1 MTSRRMDSQVKY
13 WVTRPD
19 NNRSLERIAHQGKL
33 AMVSTKAKLWTVED
47 YHRMVETGILTSS
60 DRVEL
65 LNGQIIETNPQLPP
79 HAATTQRA
87 FRYLDRLLE
96 KVAYVRMQLPV
107 TLKPQS
113 EPEPDIAIVRI
124 DANEYG
130 DRHPTPADIFLII
143 EVADSTLLSDR
154 QQKAPIYARAGIADY
169 WILDVN
175 ARQVYAFRKPTQAG
189 YQQEAI
195 LAANTIFAPLAFP
208 DITIPLN
215 LLFLPNI

>member
-1 MTSRRMDSQVKY
+1 M
-13 WVTRPD
+13 
-19 NNRSLERIAHQGKL
+19 L
-33 AMVSTKAKLWTVED
+33 STKAKLWTVED
-47 YHRMVETGILTSS
+47 YHRMVETGVLTGS

-65 LNGQIIETNPQLPP
+65 LEGQVIEMNPQLPP

-96 KVAYVRMQLPV
+96 TVAYVRMQLPV
-107 TLKPQS
+107 TLKPKS
-113 EPEPDIAIVRI
+113 EPEPDIAVVRI

-130 DRHPTPADIFLII
+130 DRHPTPEDIFLII
-143 EVADSTLLSDR
+143 EVADSTLLGDR
-154 QQKAPIYARAGIADY
+154 QQKALIYAKAGISDY

-175 ARQVYAFRKPTQAG
+175 AKQVHVFREPTSEG

-195 LAANTIFAPLAFP
+195 VAANTVFAPVAFP

-215 LLFLPNI
+215 QLFLQNAL

>member
-1 MTSRRMDSQVKY
+1 ML
-13 WVTRPD
+13 P
-19 NNRSLERIAHQGKL
+19 
-33 AMVSTKAKLWTVED
+33 TKAKLWTVDD
-47 YHRMVETGILTSS
+47 YHRMVETGVLTGS

-65 LNGQIIETNPQLPP
+65 LEGQVIEMNPQLPP

-96 KVAYVRMQLPV
+96 TVAYVRMQLPV
-107 TLKPQS
+107 TLKPKS
-113 EPEPDIAIVRI
+113 EPEPDIAVVRI

-130 DRHPTPADIFLII
+130 DRHPTPDDIFLII
-143 EVADSTLLSDR
+143 EVADSTLLGDR
-154 QQKAPIYARAGIADY
+154 QQKSLVYAKAGIADY

-175 ARQVYAFRKPTQAG
+175 AKQVYVFREPTLEG

-195 LAANTIFAPLAFP
+195 VAANTLFALAAFP

-215 LLFLPNI
+215 QLFLQNVL